1 MKETVTVLAQHVC
14 NARGVVFSR
23 WKKTTIRL
31 PFIRVR
37 RIVSGN
43 GPAISEIPR
52 ASCASTSPR
61 TCTIIRGDVRVYVI
75 GGKGDVYKRGNENFQ
90 IYENRKAGKFRGCY
104 RGVVVRAFKNIRA
117 EGNESTIYEADS
129 RALTSLFHCH
139 SPASQ
144 IYRRPVH
151 FSVSRAATKCPR

>member
-1 MKETVTVLAQHVC
+1 MKETVTFSPNTCAM
-14 NARGVVFSR
+14 RGVVFSR

-52 ASCASTSPR
+52 ASCAATSPR
-61 TCTIIRGDVRVYVI
+61 MCTIIRGDAFAFTLSVGRAMCTNA
-75 GGKGDVYKRGNENFQ
+75 GREWGGNENFQ
-90 IYENRKAGKFRGCY
+90 IYEIVERGNF
-104 RGVVVRAFKNIRA
+104 GVVVRAFKNIGERVDDLR
-117 EGNESTIYEADS
+117 GWQS
-129 RALTSLFHCH
+129 RFNIFISLPF
-139 SPASQ
+139 PRVASQ